1 MVSQAVR
8 AEQMRHV
15 LPPRT
20 GGVTAALEAA
30 PHADVVLVAHA
41 GLEGLS
47 TLADLWDGLPMDGAV
62 RLCWWFVPAQE
73 VPAPPGRA
81 GGLAVR
87 ALGRAGPL
95 GRLARA
101 LAR

>member
-1 MVSQAVR
+1 MVSQAER

-20 GGVTAALEAA
+20 GGVTAALGAA

-47 TLADLWDGLPMDGAV
+47 TLADLWDGLPMDSAV
-62 RLCWWFVPAQE
+62 RLRWWFVPAQE
-73 VPAPPGRA
+73 VPRHADGQEDWLYGHWAELDRWVASRVEPA
-81 GGLAVR
+81 
-87 ALGRAGPL
+87 
-95 GRLARA
+95 
-101 LAR
+101 